1 MVCQPNMELEESF
14 LIKNQLSELRNEIN
28 STKDDVTNQKEDLR
42 DLKV

>member
-1 MVCQPNMELEESF
+1 MELEESF

-28 STKDDVTNQKEDLR
+28 STKDDVINQKEDLR